1 MADVILPL
9 LFIIFIV
16 ALAGNRSSKKRTGKS
31 RPSASITREVRNSK
45 TDLSGKVH
53 GNEHTHDR
61 LDFDCYKN
69 ETNAE
74 HYLNQLRSF
83 LEAGIIDRNE
93 YQQIASRWGKI
104 K

>member
-16 ALAGNRSSKKRTGKS
+16 ALAGKRSGKKKNGKS
-31 RPSASITREVRNSK
+31 KSSATVTRELKNDRTN
-45 TDLSGKVH
+45 LSGKVH

-61 LDFDCYKN
+61 LDFDCYRN

-83 LEAGIIDRNE
+83 LDSGIIDRSE
-93 YQQIASRWGKI
+93 YQQIASRWRKI